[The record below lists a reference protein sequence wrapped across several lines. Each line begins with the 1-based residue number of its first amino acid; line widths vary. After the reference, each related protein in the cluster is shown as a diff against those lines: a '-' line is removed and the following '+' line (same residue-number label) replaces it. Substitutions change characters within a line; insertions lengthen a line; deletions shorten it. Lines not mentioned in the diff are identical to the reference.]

1 MRSFVSKLLL
11 LSGASLV
18 ASAPNPVHILQK
30 RTGSNGCNAD
40 NLLRLLRNSDNIGEA
55 VVFCSTYL
63 NLPGTTVTVATVT
76 PTLTISETTTVTVV
90 DEVNETLTNTIT
102 FTDIDTIVNTVTDYD
117 TITNTATQTDTIF
130 STITQNYVKRNTHA
144 PLTERIATYPP
155 GRISSACSCLTVPLE
170 IIPAT
175 YTAPAVTVTA
185 SDALTTKIT
194 KTLTET
200 TDVSKTVVEVTE
212 TATTVTNHKEVDITT
227 TLTTIATVYTHAP
240 LPPPEKFVLRS
251 NGPSVSQ
258 HYLKAVSHN
267 NSPFITHAIFVS
279 DKAQATVWFL
289 DSENRLSYN
298 NAGQSNAVWVSYTL
312 GSADPREILWDS
324 PSSVNGNFLKWTKH
338 ANGNVVPND
347 AVLDKLQSCVPVE
360 AGIDGAKT
368 LFIGSFIDNKNDC
381 KSVDLH
387 PEAPL

>member
-1 MRSFVSKLLL
+1 MKSFVTKFLL

-18 ASAPNPVHILQK
+18 TSAPNPVHILQK

-63 NLPGTTVTVATVT
+63 NLPGTTITVATVT
-76 PTLTISETTTVTVV
+76 PTLTISETTTITVV
-90 DEVNETLTNTIT
+90 DEVEETLTKTLI
-102 FTDIDTIVNTVTDYD
+102 FTDIDTVVNTVTDCA
-117 TITNTATQTDTIF
+117 TSTKTATQTDTIV
-130 STITQNYVKRNTHA
+130 TIITQNYVKRNTHA
-144 PLTERIATYPP
+144 PLTERVATYPP
-155 GRISSACSCLTVPLE
+155 DRISSACSCLTVPLE
-170 IIPAT
+170 IIPVT
-175 YTAPAVTVTA
+175 YTAPTVTITA
-185 SDALTTKIT
+185 SDSLTTEIT

-200 TDVSKTVVEVTE
+200 VDVSKTIVEVTE
-212 TATTVTNHKEVDITT
+212 TVTTVTNYKEVEVTT
-227 TLTTIATVYTHAP
+227 TLTTIATFYTHVP
-240 LPPPEKFVLRS
+240 PPPPEKFVLRS
-251 NGPSVSQ
+251 NGPGVSQ

-298 NAGQSNAVWVSYTL
+298 NAGQSNSVWVSYTL

-360 AGIDGAKT
+360 ADINGAKT